1 MSHVTIQRTALLL
14 GTALLLSACGV
25 TSAPAAS
32 QRVGAAT
39 AKSAVTQRLGNLEG
53 PLTANRVL
61 KYTHAVA
68 RQLDAKASFT
78 GLTGTNI
85 EFDGRPTGEGTWTVQ
100 YIGSEVESPVKK
112 TNPYS
117 NKLTRRITVVVT
129 AEGVP
134 TVTEST
140 ESGMP
145 LGVAYLDSP
154 LPEVDSSDVLRIM
167 RKERPATA
175 NAPIERMSLT
185 GHPRDFSLLLWKITP
200 ATTTQSAERPLTINA
215 HNGTIVSAY

>member
-25 TSAPAAS
+25 TSAPAPV
-32 QRVGAAT
+32 QRIGAAS
-39 AKSAVTQRLGNLEG
+39 AKAVSTQRLANVEG
-53 PLTANRVL
+53 PLTATRVL
-61 KYTHAVA
+61 KYAHAVA

-85 EFDGRPTGEGTWTVQ
+85 DLDGRPSGEGTWTVQ
-100 YIGSEVESPVKK
+100 YIGSEVEGPVKK

-117 NKLTRRITVVVT
+117 NKLTRRISVVVN

-154 LPEVDSSDVLRIM
+154 LPEVDSCDVLKIM
-167 RKERPATA
+167 RKERPATTH
-175 NAPIERMSLT
+175 APIERMCLT

-200 ATTTQSAERPLTINA
+200 AATQSGERPLTINA
-215 HNGTIVSAY
+215 HSGDIISAY